1 MQITVNRDDKNI
13 CLTDVEIEMVRD
25 LVNSVL
31 WGDAGNKVTSA
42 LRINREL
49 DRALEHKETQFE

>member
-1 MQITVNRDDKNI
+1 METTINRDDKNI

-25 LVNSVL
+25 AVNSLL
-31 WGDAGNKVTSA
+31 WGAAGNKVTSA
-42 LRINREL
+42 FRICREL

>member
-13 CLTDVEIEMVRD
+13 CLTDVEIEMVREAVD
-25 LVNSVL
+25 SVL
-31 WGDAGNKVTSA
+31 WVAAGKSDSA

-49 DRALEHKETQFE
+49 DRALEHKDTQFE

>member
-1 MQITVNRDDKNI
+1 MEVTINRDDKNV
-13 CLTDVEIEMVRD
+13 CLTDVEIEMVREAVD
-25 LVNSVL
+25 SVL
-31 WGDAGNKVTSA
+31 WGAAGKSDSA